1 MTKRSRGIGP
11 LFADESQAGMSGEEI
26 EKQTA
31 TVGASDQWRHTIR
44 RRITSVAVVLL
55 VWMCVIGGRLWF
67 LQVYQH
73 DFYLAEA
80 AIQQEQTLSV
90 PAKRG
95 AILDRKGRVLAL
107 SVEADTITAV
117 PRQINNAEVVAKQLC
132 DVLKDCGKGSY
143 LSVEELTARLDT
155 DRAFAYI
162 RRQVLPTVKERI
174 AALKIEG
181 IGWIKEERRYYP
193 NREMAAHLLGYVGL
207 DNKGLGG
214 IESKYQSTILGQPG
228 KILFQTDARHRAF
241 VSRIEQAPT
250 VGATLELTIDENLQ
264 HIAEREL
271 RRGIEEHRASAGT
284 VIILQPYTGEVLAL
298 ANEPTFNPNAF
309 RFSTSEVRRNRAIQ
323 DQYEPGSIFK
333 IVTAS
338 AALEEKVVA
347 PDDLF
352 DVSEGMIHFGAR
364 TIHDTTNYGT
374 LSFTDVIVK
383 SSNVGTILVGQEI
396 GADRLDEYTRRFGFG
411 RRLSQDF
418 SGENP
423 GFVWPPENL
432 DPSALASV
440 SIGYQIGVT
449 PLQMAVATSVIANGG
464 NLMEPH
470 VVKALVAHGRRVK
483 MKREDPQR
491 VITRA
496 TATTVTSMMED
507 VVRRGTATRAQIPGY
522 TIAGK
527 TGTAAKF
534 VNGAYSKS
542 LYNSSFVGFTP
553 SRAPELTI
561 LVVIDSP
568 KAGHT
573 YGGVVAAPIFKRIAE
588 AALRY
593 LEISPTLH
601 APSPIL
607 VPQNSAPESRTAGA
621 RQRPAAMTAIAT
633 VKPGQV
639 VMPDLRGLSARQA
652 LRALAKLE
660 VRAHLE
666 GNGFVVEQTPEPGI
680 PIDRDFEY
688 VLRLDRNVLTP
699 RASTSEASP

>member
-1 MTKRSRGIGP
+1 MTKRSKGIGP
-11 LFADESQAGMSGEEI
+11 LFADDSQAGMSGEEI

-31 TVGASDQWRHTIR
+31 AVGASDQWRHTIR
-44 RRITSVAVVLL
+44 GRVTWVAVFLL
-55 VWMCVIGGRLWF
+55 GWMCVIGGRLWVV
-67 LQVYQH
+67 QVYHH
-73 DFYLAEA
+73 DFYLDQA

-95 AILDRKGRVLAL
+95 DILDRKGRVLAM
-107 SVEADTITAV
+107 SIEADTITAI

-132 DVLKDCGKGSY
+132 DVLEDCGMGGY

-162 RRQVLPTVKERI
+162 RRQALPTVKARI

-214 IESKYQSTILGQPG
+214 VESRYQSRILGQPG

-250 VGATLELTIDENLQ
+250 VGATLELTIDEYLQ

-271 RRGIEEHRASAGT
+271 RRGIVEHRADAGT
-284 VIILQPYTGEVLAL
+284 VIILQPHTGEVLAL
-298 ANEPTFNPNAF
+298 ANWPTFNPNVF
-309 RFSTSEVRRNRAIQ
+309 RFSTNKDRRNRATQ
-323 DQYEPGSIFK
+323 GQYEPGSTFK
-333 IVTAS
+333 IVTAA
-338 AALEEKVVA
+338 AALEEKVIA
-347 PDDLF
+347 PDDLV
-352 DVSEGMIHFGAR
+352 DVSEGMIHFGKR

-374 LSFTDVIVK
+374 LSFADVIVK
-383 SSNVGTILVGQEI
+383 SSNVGTILVGQKI

-418 SGENP
+418 SGE
-423 GFVWPPENL
+423 GRGQMTSPEEL

-440 SIGYQIGVT
+440 SMGYQIGVT

-464 NLMEPH
+464 NLIEPH
-470 VVKALVAHGRRVK
+470 VVKALVANGRRVK
-483 MKREDPQR
+483 MKREPPQR

-496 TATTVTSMMED
+496 TANTVTSIMED
-507 VVRRGTATRAQIPGY
+507 VVRLGTAKRARIPGY

-527 TGTAAKF
+527 TGTAAKI
-534 VNGAYSKS
+534 VNKTYSKS
-542 LYNSSFVGFTP
+542 LYNSSFVGFAP

-588 AALRY
+588 SALRY

-601 APSPIL
+601 ASSPIL
-607 VPQNSAPESRTAGA
+607 VPKTSASESKTAGA

-633 VKPGQV
+633 VKSDQV

-660 VRAHLE
+660 VRARLE
-666 GNGFVVEQTPEPGI
+666 GNGFVVEQTPEQGK
-680 PIDRDFEY
+680 PIDRDFEC
-688 VLRLDRNVLTP
+688 VLRLDRTVPIP
-699 RASTSEASP
+699 RASTNEASP